1 MKRDNRNRAI
11 LLHAIMIPLA
21 LLFLM
26 PIVWMLVSATKANN
40 EILSTPPS
48 LAIGDSLDDNW
59 IELSDDLPFLRNVAN
74 SVGIA
79 SLFTVLA
86 TFVSAMG
93 GYAFAKFRF
102 AGRALLF
109 TVVVAALTIPFEVR
123 AIPQFLMIAP
133 PLPDGGIWQVFTVS
147 NAGLG
152 LGNTWWAIILPWLA
166 YPLGIFFMRQNMLSV
181 PTELLEAARI
191 DGASELRIF
200 LQIVLP
206 IMRPA
211 LAAVAIVLFLFQW
224 NDYFWPL
231 LVLTQKEAYTI
242 PVALGT
248 LVGLTRV
255 SWGGIMVGTA
265 IATVPFLILFL
276 FLQRYFVAGITAGAV
291 KD

>member
-1 MKRDNRNRAI
+1 MKRQRLIQSVI
-11 LLHAIMIPLA
+11 LHVVMTALA
-21 LLFLM
+21 LLFLI
-26 PIVWMLVSATKANN
+26 PIFWMLLAATKSDS
-40 EILSTPPS
+40 EILSTS
-48 LAIGDSLDDNW
+48 LSLLPGDNLLENW
-59 IELSDDLPFLRNVAN
+59 RDLNSDLPFVRNVLN

-79 SLFTVLA
+79 VIFTTVATLA
-86 TFVSAMG
+86 SAMG
-93 GYAFAKFRF
+93 GYALAKFRF
-102 AGRALLF
+102 GGRTLIFLI
-109 TVVVAALTIPFEVR
+109 VVAALTIPFEVR
-123 AIPQFLMIAP
+123 AIPQFILVARDLQIA
-133 PLPDGGIWQVFTVS
+133 
-147 NAGLG
+147 
-152 LGNTWWAIILPWLA
+152 NTWWAIILPWIA
-166 YPLGIFFMRQNMLSV
+166 YPLGLFFMRQNMLSV
-181 PTELLEAARI
+181 PTTLMEAARI
-191 DGASELRIF
+191 DGAGEFRIF
-200 LQIVLP
+200 FQIVLP

-265 IATVPFLILFL
+265 VATLPFLFLFL